1 MGGGRGGAGGR
12 AGVRTGLKHPIRISV
27 FGKLTKMLT
36 CSMTNIV
43 QMSARLCERG
53 PSLSSQHA
61 GPLLRQKH
69 TMKGTMAGFQ
79 RAALIV
85 PRSRRANCC
94 AETIRAWPGSHVFLP
109 FNWELG
115 LGIGM
120 R

>member
-1 MGGGRGGAGGR
+1 MK
-12 AGVRTGLKHPIRISV
+12 TGLKHPIRISV

-53 PSLSSQHA
+53 PSPSSQHI
-61 GPLLRQKH
+61 GPLLRQKY
-69 TMKGTMAGFQ
+69 TMSRTMAEFQ

-85 PRSRRANCC
+85 PRSRRVNCF
-94 AETIRAWPGSHVFLP
+94 AEIALLKPFVPGLHPTCFYHLIRGEKLGPG
-109 FNWELG
+109 N
-115 LGIGM
+115 GM